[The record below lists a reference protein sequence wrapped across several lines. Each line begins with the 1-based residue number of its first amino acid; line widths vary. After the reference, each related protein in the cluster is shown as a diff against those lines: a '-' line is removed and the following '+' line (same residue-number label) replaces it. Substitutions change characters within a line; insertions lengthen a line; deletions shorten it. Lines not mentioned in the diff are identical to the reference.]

1 MPTLTLLLEDGPRVI
16 SVNEG
21 VLAADILGQAGL
33 DADMP
38 CGGQG
43 RCGKCRVWASGRLS
57 PPDSSERGALS
68 GEELRD
74 GFRLACRCQILG
86 DAQLRPAYREA
97 VSQICASG
105 AVDTSGPVED
115 PLFHTLG
122 AAVDIGTTTLAAQ
135 LYGPDGLL
143 SSAAAPNPQRTYGAD
158 VISRVGRAM
167 AGDGPALAGC
177 IRRAVAGLLE
187 RMCRAAGRGT
197 QELDGL
203 VITGNTAMLHLLT
216 GTDPSPLAPAPFQA
230 RELFGKTIP
239 AGELDLP
246 CPPDTPVYLPR
257 CVSAFVGGDITT
269 ALLASGICRRPDSA
283 LLMDIG
289 TNGEIA
295 LWHRGELLCCSTAAG
310 PAFEGAGLSQGMQ
323 GAPGAIDH
331 VTAAGD
337 RLTVHTIG
345 DRPAVGV
352 CGSGAID
359 AVAALLAVDALDET
373 GCFTGEED
381 EYPLTEQVR
390 FTQQDVRQIQLAKSA
405 IRAGTE
411 TLLHRSGVRAEEL
424 AQAAVAGGFGS
435 YVDLGSAA
443 AIGLVSEELVG
454 RCRVLGN
461 AALAGAAMLLRRGA
475 LAGES
480 AALACRAGT
489 LDLAADP
496 FFMEQYVGQMLF

>member
-1 MPTLTLLLEDGPRVI
+1 MPTLTLLLENGPRSI
-16 SVNEG
+16 SADEG
-21 VLAADILGQAGL
+21 ALAADVLRRAGL
-33 DADMP
+33 DVDMP

-57 PPDSSERGALS
+57 PPDSSERGALTE
-68 GEELRD
+68 GELRD
-74 GFRLACRCQILG
+74 GLRLACRCQVLG

-97 VSQICASG
+97 VSQICMTGEDA
-105 AVDTSGPVED
+105 GPAQD
-115 PLFHTLG
+115 PLFRTLG

-135 LYGPDGLL
+135 LYGRSGLL
-143 SSAAAPNPQRTYGAD
+143 ESAAAPNPQRACGAD
-158 VISRVGRAM
+158 VISRIGRAM
-167 AGDGPALAGC
+167 AGDGPALASC
-177 IRRAVAGLLE
+177 IRRAVSALLE
-187 RMCRAAGRGT
+187 QMCRAAGRGT
-197 QELDGL
+197 RELDGL

-216 GTDPSPLAPAPFQA
+216 GTDPSPLAAAPFQA
-230 RELFGKTIP
+230 RELFGKTIS
-239 AGELDLP
+239 AGTLELP
-246 CPPDTPVYLPR
+246 CPPDAPVYLPR
-257 CVSAFVGGDITT
+257 CISAFVGGDITT

-295 LWHRGELLCCSTAAG
+295 LWHKGELLCCSTAAG

-331 VTAAGD
+331 VAAAGGL
-337 RLTVHTIG
+337 LTVHTIG
-345 DRPAVGV
+345 DQPAVGI

-359 AVAALLAVDALDET
+359 AVAALLASGALDEA

-381 EYPLTEQVR
+381 EYPLTGQVR

-411 TLLHRSGVRAEEL
+411 ALLHHSGVRPEEL

-443 AIGLVSEELVG
+443 AIGLVPGGLVG

-475 LAGES
+475 LAEES
-480 AALACRAGT
+480 AGLAQRAGT
-489 LDLAADP
+489 LDLAADA
-496 FFMEQYVGQMLF
+496 FFMEQYVEQMLF